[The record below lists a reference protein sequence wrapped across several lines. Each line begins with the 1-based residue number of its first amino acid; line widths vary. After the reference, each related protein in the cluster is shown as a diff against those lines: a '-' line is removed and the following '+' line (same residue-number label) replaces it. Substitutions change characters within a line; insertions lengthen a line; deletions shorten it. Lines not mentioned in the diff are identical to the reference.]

1 MKRYFVP
8 NILSEVEFEDLKKKS
23 EAGDAVAQLQLSLA
37 CDTELRKLAETMY
50 AGDWRFY
57 SEEQQKE
64 LRGFAYDNLHN
75 AKTEGNMDALL
86 LSAFVSNDRKRKMEA
101 LYESAKAGNDI
112 AAYNLWAMVF
122 KRYRYALREIL
133 DKISTED
140 IYSEALA
147 LLIRAADNGNR
158 NAAYAAFMFYH
169 LILINKRVLEAYTI
183 RLPGTDGCSE
193 KQLASA
199 CLKYLRT
206 AAERGQSDAQL
217 SLSLYYQGKN
227 FIADSLR
234 AEKDLRLAE
243 YWLSRSVS
251 QGNPY
256 AYLHLGDVFRSG
268 DGCEK
273 NNNEAWKCYAKVVN
287 VLKKSRS
294 KRAYYDKEEK
304 IYKDDYLEWDK
315 ELLQN
320 AHRGMGDIL
329 HEKGDYAKA
338 LAHYKCVSEDKVFKY
353 LKMMKRKGLVIPPL
367 PEDYRP

>member
-1 MKRYFVP
+1 M
-8 NILSEVEFEDLKKKS
+8 
-23 EAGDAVAQLQLSLA
+23 
-37 CDTELRKLAETMY
+37 
-50 AGDWRFY
+50 
-57 SEEQQKE
+57 
-64 LRGFAYDNLHN
+64 
-75 AKTEGNMDALL
+75 
-86 LSAFVSNDRKRKMEA
+86 
-101 LYESAKAGNDI
+101 
-112 AAYNLWAMVF
+112 
-122 KRYRYALREIL
+122 
-133 DKISTED
+133 
-140 IYSEALA
+140 
-147 LLIRAADNGNR
+147 
-158 NAAYAAFMFYH
+158 
-169 LILINKRVLEAYTI
+169 
-183 RLPGTDGCSE
+183 
-193 KQLASA
+193 
-199 CLKYLRT
+199 
-206 AAERGQSDAQL
+206 
-217 SLSLYYQGKN
+217 
-227 FIADSLR
+227 
-234 AEKDLRLAE
+234 
-243 YWLSRSVS
+243 S